1 MIKAPEALW
10 WPQNLEYFSYND
22 KLDCYLEFEPPDYGV
37 NYHGAAYLV
46 HAFAGGVDITD
57 MLSDDVTKA
66 IEGAACLHFS
76 GF

>member
-22 KLDCYLEFEPPDYGV
+22 KLDCYLEFAEPDSGV
-37 NYHGAAYLV
+37 GFNGNAYLV

-57 MLSDDVTKA
+57 MLDDHVVKV
-66 IEGAACLHFS
+66 IEEAACLHFL

>member
-22 KLDCYLEFEPPDYGV
+22 KLDCYLEYAEPDEGV
-37 NYHGAAYLV
+37 GFHGNAYLV

-57 MLSDDVTKA
+57 MLDDHVVKA
-66 IEGAACLHFS
+66 IEEAACLHFL